1 MRTSSSRKTARFFA
15 PALLLTAGLA
25 LPVSAARAA
34 NDGGMAIDGYLSDSQ
49 NSNCIALREHDGG
62 TRYLTGAINGLQS
75 GDHVRL
81 YARSIDGSAC
91 NVRGNAYEVTEVL
104 TLWGDDRHTTTYYDH
119 QTNGSFES
127 YAYQNNRIS
136 GQRQSGRYGSG
147 YGNRSGYDQHS
158 GYDQRYGNRSG
169 YDQRSG
175 SDQRYNSR
183 GGELVSLTGRLSN
196 DGGCPILETRDGQ
209 VWTLQGNLP
218 RYRDRTPV
226 KVVGWTAG
234 YDSSCGGQALRVRQI
249 SRR

>member
-1 MRTSSSRKTARFFA
+1 MRTSSSRNTAKFFA

-104 TLWGDDRHTTTYYDH
+104 TLWGDDRHKTTYYDH

-136 GQRQSGRYGSG
+136 GQGQNSRYGR
-147 YGNRSGYDQHS
+147 NRSGDN
-158 GYDQRYGNRSG
+158 QRYDNRSG
-169 YDQRSG
+169 YDQRS
-175 SDQRYNSR
+175 NR

-196 DGGCPILETRDGQ
+196 DGSGCPVLETRDGQ
-209 VWTLQGNLP
+209 VWNLQGDMP
-218 RYRDRTPV
+218 RYRDRTWV